1 MTTRAPAPAPTT
13 PDEFVYFCAKC
24 GFGLAKGNLPQPHM
38 TGVCGGCARI
48 LALAKGEPFAMVA
61 DLTKMPLRE
70 RSVFEQKAQEVRRA
84 RGIREPIVI

>member
-1 MTTRAPAPAPTT
+1 MTTRAPAPA

-38 TGVCGGCARI
+38 TGVCGGW
-48 LALAKGEPFAMVA
+48 
-61 DLTKMPLRE
+61 
-70 RSVFEQKAQEVRRA
+70 A